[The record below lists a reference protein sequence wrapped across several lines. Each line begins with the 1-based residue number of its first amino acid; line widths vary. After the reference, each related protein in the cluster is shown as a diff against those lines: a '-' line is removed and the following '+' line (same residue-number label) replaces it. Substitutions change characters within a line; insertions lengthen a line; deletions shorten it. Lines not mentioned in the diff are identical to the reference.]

1 MFTPQTDGLGSS
13 GDFIKTRRQDRA
25 FHTVTDSSAA
35 APLSC
40 GALFPMDL
48 RVGERGMR
56 PGSDTALLTPL
67 HPPLLLSPFSSQPC
81 TSFSQ
86 QQLHQQIRFNM
97 EQRRRE
103 QEHHEKQQEL
113 QQLKHKD
120 KSQQSAVASSL
131 VKQKLQEVI
140 LKKRKQLAL
149 ERTNS
154 LSVAPVAYRNLGP
167 DPNVPPQPLASSPS
181 QPSSDGSD
189 GTPLRRAA
197 SEPNLKV
204 KHKLKKHLTTRK
216 SPLTRKE
223 SAPASVKHRVP
234 DTLDSSPSSSST
246 PVSGC
251 SSPNDSL
258 PNENGL
264 LPSAGGLSHE
274 AQKLLLRDGTLA
286 NFTIQSPSTL
296 PTITLGLPANPRGEG
311 ELPSLKVGRVPV
323 VAAGGSPVF
332 LPLSSRED
340 PAGQLSP
347 HLPVIIL
354 EPSGLVH
361 TPLLTVPGLDS
372 VPLQFASQLDHLS
385 PGAAQHHKPLSRTRS
400 EPLPQSPRTLHAHFL
415 QQQHST
421 QLLERLKQQTHL
433 GKLMSKSSEKP
444 RLHQIPSEDMDSED
458 GGRASPTEPTYQS
471 RARAESL
478 REAEPTASKSHEE
491 QINLQHALIL
501 NQSLL
506 WEQQKQLQQL
516 HRQMETLAVPMLR
529 SSSGAGGGLGV
540 HRPLSRTQSSPASTS
555 LTLPEKPLSLAAQD
569 ATSKPRFT
577 TGLVYDSQMLKHQ
590 CTCGDNSSHPEHA
603 GRIQSIWSRLQERG
617 LRGQCE
623 SIRGRKATL
632 EELQS
637 VHTERHVLLY
647 GTNPLNRLKLDNR
660 KLAGILSQRMFVML
674 PCGGVGVDNDT
685 IWNESHTST
694 ASRMAAG
701 SVVELAFRVAKRE
714 LKNGFAVVRPPGHH
728 ADPSNP
734 MGFCYFNSVAI
745 AAKQLQHKLNVS
757 KILIV
762 DWDVH
767 HGNGTQEVFYSDPSV
782 LYISLHRYDDG
793 NFFPG
798 SGSPAEVGSG
808 AGEGFNVNVAWTGGL
823 DPPMGDAD
831 YLAAFRSVVMPI
843 AQEFSPD
850 VVLVSAGFDAA
861 EGNPAPLGGYKVT
874 AKCFGFLTRQ
884 LMSLAGGR
892 LVLALEGGHD
902 LTAICDASEACVS
915 ALLGIQDPL
924 PEEVL
929 LRKPNANAVHSLQ
942 TVIQIQSQYWQSLK
956 AHSGSV
962 GLSYVAAQRRDCE
975 ETDAVNALASLSV
988 GVLTSKSPSDE
999 PMEDDSDS
1007 M

>member
-1 MFTPQTDGLGSS
+1 MFTPQTDGTS
-13 GDFIKTRRQDRA
+13 GNIIKTDRQDNT
-25 FHTVTDSSAA
+25 FPTVADSSVPVPCA
-35 APLSC
+35 
-40 GALFPMDL
+40 ALFPMDL

-67 HPPLLLSPFSSQPC
+67 HPPLLLSQYPSQPC

-97 EQRRRE
+97 EQRRRA

-154 LSVAPVAYRNLGP
+154 SSLSAAPVAYRNLGP
-167 DPNVPPQPLASSPS
+167 DPNASSQPLASSSS
-181 QPSSDGSD
+181 QPSTEGSE

-204 KHKLKKHLTTRK
+204 KHKLKKHLNTRK

-223 SAPASVKHRVP
+223 SAPATVKHRVS

-258 PNENGL
+258 PTENGL

-296 PTITLGLPANPRGEG
+296 PTITLGLPANARAEG
-311 ELPSLKVGRVPV
+311 ELSSLKVGRMPV
-323 VAAGGSPVF
+323 VTAGGSPVF
-332 LPLSSRED
+332 LPLGRED
-340 PAGQLSP
+340 QAGQLNP

-361 TPLLTVPGLDS
+361 TPLLTVPSLDS
-372 VPLQFASQLDHLS
+372 VPLQYASQLDHLS
-385 PGAAQHHKPLSRTRS
+385 PGGAQPHKPLSRTRS
-400 EPLPQSPRTLHAHFL
+400 EPLPQSPRNLHTHFL
-415 QQQHST
+415 QQQHNT

-458 GGRASPTEPTYQS
+458 GGASPTEPTYQS
-471 RARAESL
+471 RVRADSL
-478 REAEPTASKSHEE
+478 REAEPAAPKSQEE

-529 SSSGAGGGLGV
+529 TSGGGSGLGV

-555 LTLPEKPLSLAAQD
+555 LTLPENPLSLATQD
-569 ATSKPRFT
+569 TSSKPRFT

-734 MGFCYFNSVAI
+734 MGFCYFNSIAI
-745 AAKQLQHKLNVS
+745 AAKQLQHKLSVS

-782 LYISLHRYDDG
+782 LYISLHRYDNG

-823 DPPMGDAD
+823 DPPMGDAE

-861 EGNPAPLGGYKVT
+861 EGNPAPLGGYKVS
-874 AKCFGFLTRQ
+874 AKCFGLLTRQ

-915 ALLGIQDPL
+915 ALLGIKEPL

-929 LRKPNANAVHSLQ
+929 LRKPNANAVRSLQ
-942 TVIQIQSQYWQSLK
+942 TVIEIQSQYWQSVK
-956 AHSGSV
+956 SHSGSV
-962 GLSYVAAQRRDCE
+962 GLSYLAAQRRDCE

-988 GVLTSKSPSDE
+988 GVLSKKSLPDE
-999 PMEDDSDS
+999 PMEHDSDS

>member
-1 MFTPQTDGLGSS
+1 
-13 GDFIKTRRQDRA
+13 
-25 FHTVTDSSAA
+25 HTHTHCSKHTQEKPVTVQS
-35 APLSC
+35 
-40 GALFPMDL
+40 
-48 RVGERGMR
+48 V
-56 PGSDTALLTPL
+56 T
-67 HPPLLLSPFSSQPC
+67 
-81 TSFSQ
+81 
-86 QQLHQQIRFNM
+86 
-97 EQRRRE
+97 
-103 QEHHEKQQEL
+103 
-113 QQLKHKD
+113 HKC
-120 KSQQSAVASSL
+120 AVASSL

-140 LKKRKQLAL
+140 LKKQKQAAL

-154 LSVAPVAYRNLGP
+154 SSLTAPP
-167 DPNVPPQPLASSPS
+167 
-181 QPSSDGSD
+181 
-189 GTPLRRAA
+189 
-197 SEPNLKV
+197 PNLKV
-204 KHKLKKHLTTRK
+204 KHKLKKHLNTRK

-223 SAPASVKHRVP
+223 SAPPTVRHRVP

-296 PTITLGLPANPRGEG
+296 PTITLGLPLFDCVQAEG
-311 ELPSLKVGRVPV
+311 QLSSLKVGRVPV
-323 VAAGGSPVF
+323 VAAGASSVF
-332 LPLSSRED
+332 LPLSRD
-340 PAGQLSP
+340 DQAGQMNP

-361 TPLLTVPGLDS
+361 
-372 VPLQFASQLDHLS
+372 FAPH
-385 PGAAQHHKPLSRTRS
+385 RTRS
-400 EPLPQSPRTLHAHFL
+400 EPLPQSPRALHTHLL
-415 QQQHST
+415 QQQHNT

-433 GKLMSKSSEKP
+433 GKLMTKSSEKP

-458 GGRASPTEPTYQS
+458 GGRTSPTEPTYPS
-471 RARAESL
+471 RVRAESL
-478 REAEPTASKSHEE
+478 REAEPAASKNHEE
-491 QINLQHALIL
+491 QMNLQHALIL

-516 HRQMETLAVPMLR
+516 HRQMETLAVPILR
-529 SSSGAGGGLGV
+529 GGGSGGLSGGLGV

-569 ATSKPRFT
+569 ASSKPRFT

-637 VHTERHVLLY
+637 VHTERHISLKYNVKL
-647 GTNPLNRLKLDNR
+647 PL
-660 KLAGILSQRMFVML
+660 QM
-674 PCGGVGVDNDT
+674 CVDNDT

-701 SVVELAFRVAKRE
+701 SVVELSFRVAKGE

-745 AAKQLQHKLNVS
+745 AAKQLQHKLSVS

-808 AGEGFNVNVAWTGGL
+808 AGEGFNVNVAFTGGL
-823 DPPMGDAD
+823 EPPMGDAE

-861 EGNPAPLGGYKVT
+861 EGNPAPLGGYKLS

-892 LVLALEGGHD
+892 VVLALEGGHD

-915 ALLGIQDPL
+915 TLLGIQDPL
-924 PEEVL
+924 PEDIL
-929 LRKPNANAVHSLQ
+929 LQKPNANAVRSLQ
-942 TVIQIQSQYWQSLK
+942 TVIQIQSQYWQNVK
-956 AHSGSV
+956 ASSGSV
-962 GLSYVAAQRRDCE
+962 GLSYLAAQSRDCE

-988 GVLTSKSPSDE
+988 GVLSNKSLPDE
-999 PMEDDSDS
+999 PMEHDSDS